1 MNRKTTRNLKSYECL
16 QKISYISYL
25 FNWYLKNWYPENGVE
40 SKSWTNEEQE
50 TLLDDLINT
59 IKLTGLYKKT
69 TISVMGVRIL
79 SEF

>member
-1 MNRKTTRNLKSYECL
+1 MKSYECL

-25 FNWYLKNWYPENGVE
+25 FNWYPKNPEAENGVE
-40 SKSWTNEEQE
+40 SKSWTTEEQE

>member
-1 MNRKTTRNLKSYECL
+1 M
-16 QKISYISYL
+16 SYISYF
-25 FNWYLKNWYPENGVE
+25 FNWYPKNREAENGVE
-40 SKSWTNEEQE
+40 SKSWTTEEQK
-50 TLLDDLINT
+50 TLLDDLTNT